1 MYIYIYILMLS
12 HSNWLSTD
20 SLLPTIAGVLVAAI
34 IVLILMIL
42 VIIVV
47 VILIKH
53 KKRAKNKSHTVQV
66 YNDVVDHYDTVE
78 DSKPE
83 TVYYSAVKEPPRDED
98 EDDDSDEGIVED
110 KVGHLYDDV
119 NKPTMELQFDQE
131 TKEYDEIVTQPGVK
145 ITGIG
150 PISAGYDDIVTQ
162 PPVKSTGLGPIS
174 AGYDDIVTQ
183 PGVKITGLG
192 PISAGYDDIVTQPGV
207 KITGIGPISAGYEDV
222 ELVHPNANI
231 KQPTMKEPKPV
242 GGVVYAVP
250 DMSKK
255 KGMKGVD
262 EDQEM
267 DSV

>member
-1 MYIYIYILMLS
+1 MAGP
-12 HSNWLSTD
+12 TD
-20 SLLPTIAGVLVAAI
+20 SLLPAIAGVVVAAI

-53 KKRAKNKSHTVQV
+53 KKKRAKNKSHTVQV

-83 TVYYSAVKEPPRDED
+83 TVYYSAVREPPRDED

-119 NKPTMELQFDQE
+119 NKPRMELQFDQE
-131 TKEYDEIVTQPGVK
+131 TQE
-145 ITGIG
+145 
-150 PISAGYDDIVTQ
+150 
-162 PPVKSTGLGPIS
+162 
-174 AGYDDIVTQ
+174 YDDIVTQ
-183 PGVKITGLG
+183 PGVKSTGLG

-222 ELVHPNANI
+222 ELVYPNTTANLKQKTKI
-231 KQPTMKEPKPV
+231 KETKII
-242 GGVVYAVP
+242 GDVVYAVP

-255 KGMKGVD
+255 KGRM
-262 EDQEM
+262 E
-267 DSV
+267 

>member
-1 MYIYIYILMLS
+1 M
-12 HSNWLSTD
+12 
-20 SLLPTIAGVLVAAI
+20 VAAI

-66 YNDVVDHYDTVE
+66 YNDFVDHYNTVE
-78 DSKPE
+78 DTKPV
-83 TVYYSAVKEPPRDED
+83 TVYYRAVGEPPGDGDE
-98 EDDDSDEGIVED
+98 DEGIVED
-110 KVGHLYDDV
+110 KVGYLYDDV

-131 TKEYDEIVTQPGVK
+131 TQEYDDIVTQPGVK
-145 ITGIG
+145 STGIG
-150 PISAGYDDIVTQ
+150 PI
-162 PPVKSTGLGPIS
+162 L

-192 PISAGYDDIVTQPGV
+192 PISAGC
-207 KITGIGPISAGYEDV
+207 EDV
-222 ELVHPNANI
+222 ELPNTTVNI
-231 KQPTMKEPKPV
+231 KQKTKIKETKNI

-255 KGMKGVD
+255 KGMKEVD
-262 EDQEM
+262 EEQEM
-267 DSV
+267 GSDYK

>member
-1 MYIYIYILMLS
+1 
-12 HSNWLSTD
+12 
-20 SLLPTIAGVLVAAI
+20 
-34 IVLILMIL
+34 MIL

-53 KKRAKNKSHTVQV
+53 KKKRAKNKSHTVQV
-66 YNDVVDHYDTVE
+66 YNDVVDHYNTLEDT
-78 DSKPE
+78 KPV
-83 TVYYSAVKEPPRDED
+83 TVYYSAVGEPPRDEDGD

-110 KVGHLYDDV
+110 KVGYLYDDV

-131 TKEYDEIVTQPGVK
+131 TQEYDDIVTQPGVK
-145 ITGIG
+145 ITGI
-150 PISAGYDDIVTQ
+150 
-162 PPVKSTGLGPIS
+162 GPIS

-207 KITGIGPISAGYEDV
+207 KSTGIGPISAGYDDI
-222 ELVHPNANI
+222 ELVHPNTTANI
-231 KQPTMKEPKPV
+231 KQKTKIKETKII
-242 GGVVYAVP
+242 GDVVYAVP

-255 KGMKGVD
+255 KKMKELDG
-262 EDQEM
+262 DQEM

>member
-1 MYIYIYILMLS
+1 MCTLDPSDTLYNYKLLL
-12 HSNWLSTD
+12 HSYSPTD
-20 SLLPTIAGVLVAAI
+20 PLLPAIAGVVAAAI

-53 KKRAKNKSHTVQV
+53 KKRTKNKSHV

-119 NKPTMELQFDQE
+119 NKPTMELQFDPG
-131 TKEYDEIVTQPGVK
+131 TKEYDE
-145 ITGIG
+145 
-150 PISAGYDDIVTQ
+150 
-162 PPVKSTGLGPIS
+162 
-174 AGYDDIVTQ
+174 IVTQ

-192 PISAGYDDIVTQPGV
+192 PISAGYDDIVTQPPGV
-207 KITGIGPISAGYEDV
+207 KSTGLGPISAGYDDIVTQPGVKSTGLGPISAGYEDV
-222 ELVHPNANI
+222 ELVRPNAIVNI
-231 KQPTMKEPKPV
+231 KQPTMKEPKLV
-242 GGVVYAVP
+242 GDAVYAVP